1 MKIQEIMVGM
11 INKIWDNRDVQTE
24 RDRRTDGRTNTDE
37 HTDKQTDEQTV
48 RQTYRQTPSCR
59 RADTAFELD
68 GPCLFIG
75 RHPLI
80 SATTVDSISCYR
92 NQH

>member
-1 MKIQEIMVGM
+1 MSIKIQEIMGGM
-11 INKIWDNRDVQTE
+11 IKKIWDSRDVRTVRE
-24 RDRRTDGRTNTDE
+24 TDGW
-37 HTDKQTDEQTV
+37 TDKQTDGQTD

-75 RHPLI
+75 RHPLM